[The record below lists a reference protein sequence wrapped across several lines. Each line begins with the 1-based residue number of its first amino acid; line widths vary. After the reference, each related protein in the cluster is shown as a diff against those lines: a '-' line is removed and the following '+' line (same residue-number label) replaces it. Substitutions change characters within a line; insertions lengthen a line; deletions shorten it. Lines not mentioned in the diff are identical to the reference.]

1 MLTSYL
7 KPALH
12 TLLAAFAM
20 LSLSVS
26 AQTKKY
32 DPGVTDTE
40 IKIGQTMPYSGA
52 ASAYATVGRAHT
64 AYFEMINAQGGIN
77 GRKIKLISL
86 DDAMTPPRAV
96 EQVRK
101 LVEDEQVF
109 ITFGI
114 LGISNFA
121 VQKYLNAKKVPHLFP
136 SAASLRFHDP
146 KNYPWTM
153 GWVPS
158 FDFEGRLYARYIL
171 ANKPDAKIAV
181 IYLNDDL
188 GKEYL
193 RGFKEGLGDKA
204 ATMMVAEASFELTDA
219 TVDSQIVTLHA
230 SGADTLFTAAI
241 PKFGSQTIRKV
252 YDLGWKPLHIVI
264 YPAASVGAT
273 LKPAGLDKSVGLLTS
288 YFGKNL
294 GAFDP
299 QSSADPEVQEFLKWR
314 AKYLPDADPSDG
326 AYGYAY
332 MQAALMVEVL
342 KRCGDDLTRE
352 NVMRQAANLKN
363 LRVPMFLDGI
373 TVNTS
378 PTDFRPIKQ
387 MRMLRFDGQRWNYF
401 GPIMTE

>member
-1 MLTSYL
+1 MTERRIW
-7 KPALH
+7 PGC
-12 TLLAAFAM
+12 LLVTA
-20 LSLSVS
+20 SLLLVS
-26 AQTKKY
+26 QGVPGQEKKY
-32 DPGVTDTE
+32 GPGVSDTE
-40 IKIGQTMPYSGA
+40 IKIGQTMPYSGP

-64 AYFEMINAQGGIN
+64 AYFEMVNAQGGIN
-77 GRKIKLISL
+77 GRKVKLISL

-114 LGISNFA
+114 LGTSNFA
-121 VQKYLNAKKVPHLFP
+121 VQKYLNANKVPQLFP

-146 KNYPWTM
+146 KTYPWTM

-158 FDFEGRLYARYIL
+158 FDFEARIYARYLL
-171 ANKPDAKIAV
+171 ANRPNSKVAIL
-181 IYLNDDL
+181 YLNDDL
-188 GKEYL
+188 GKEYVH
-193 RGFKEGLGDKA
+193 GFKDGLGDKA
-204 ATMMVAEASFELTDA
+204 AKMVVAEASYEMTDA
-219 TVDSQIVTLHA
+219 TVDSQIVQLQA

-252 YDLGWKPLHIVI
+252 YDIGWKPFHLIV
-264 YPAASVGAT
+264 YPAGSIAAT
-273 LKPAGLDKSVGLLTS
+273 LRPAGLDKAVGLITA
-288 YFGKNL
+288 YFGKDPV
-294 GAFDP
+294 DP
-299 QSSADPEVQEFLKWR
+299 QYVEDPDVKNFVAWLK
-314 AKYLPDADPSDG
+314 KYLPDADIADG

-342 KRCGDDLTRE
+342 KRCGNDLTRE
-352 NVMRQAANLKN
+352 NVMRQAANLRN
-363 LRVPMFLDGI
+363 VRIPMLLEGI

-387 MRMLRFDGQRWNYF
+387 MRMLRFDGERWNYF

>member
-1 MLTSYL
+1 L

-12 TLLAAFAM
+12 TLLAAIVM
-20 LSLSVS
+20 LSVSVS

-32 DPGVTDTE
+32 DVGVTDTE

-114 LGISNFA
+114 LGVSNFA

-204 ATMMVAEASFELTDA
+204 ARMIVAEASFELTDA

-264 YPAASVGAT
+264 YPAGSVGAT

-288 YFGKNL
+288 YFGKDL
-294 GAFDP
+294 GTFDS

-342 KRCGDDLTRE
+342 KRCGNELTRE
-352 NVMRQAANLKN
+352 NVMHQATNLKN

-373 TVNTS
+373 MVNTS